1 MNYAAKNPSSLA
13 AFGLTL
19 AAYLATSGIAL
30 ADRITLRIAT
40 GHPPGVVY
48 AGLMTLIIV
57 KVVKALVGL
66 RVDHEEEL
74 EGLDVRTHGERG
86 YLL

>member
-1 MNYAAKNPSSLA
+1 M
-13 AFGLTL
+13 
-19 AAYLATSGIAL
+19 
-30 ADRITLRIAT
+30 
-40 GHPPGVVY
+40 
-48 AGLMTLIIV
+48 IV

-66 RVDHEEEL
+66 RVDPEEEL